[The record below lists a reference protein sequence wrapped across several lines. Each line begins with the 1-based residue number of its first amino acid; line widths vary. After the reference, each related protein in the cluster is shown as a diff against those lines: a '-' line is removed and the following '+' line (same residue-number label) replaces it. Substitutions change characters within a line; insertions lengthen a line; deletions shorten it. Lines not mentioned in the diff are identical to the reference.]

1 MNKFRTGASREE
13 IDAQAVV
20 VFKYDVARRVDLVAI
35 HPKVDLVAHYDA
47 TRGTLLE
54 VRHSVAKVTETTV
67 STSKYSIRDNKIA
80 IGCSFARTHK
90 PCPLA

>member
-1 MNKFRTGASREE
+1 
-13 IDAQAVV
+13 
-20 VFKYDVARRVDLVAI
+20 
-35 HPKVDLVAHYDA
+35 
-47 TRGTLLE
+47 
-54 VRHSVAKVTETTV
+54 VAKVTETTV